1 MRIHIL
7 SDLHNEFREL
17 TGYGAEADVTVLAG
31 DIDLGE
37 RGFAWAC
44 SAFAERPVIY
54 IAGNHEYYG
63 HAIPSLTNKL
73 LRKKNPGTVRF
84 LECTGVTIQGMRF
97 LGCTLWSDFEI
108 AGDMAGS
115 MQASQDRMN
124 DYRKIRVSPRYRR
137 LQPKDTAKRN
147 AASRKW
153 LRSEVEKDPSRTV
166 VVTHHAPSVR
176 SLKAEFS
183 VDPVSGAYASDL
195 EDLIAELQPL
205 LWIHGHTHYCVDYS
219 IGKTRIISN
228 QRGYPHIPV
237 TGFDPGFVI
246 EAGP

>member
-147 AASRKW
+147 AVDSTYHQ
-153 LRSEVEKDPSRTV
+153 LRAGESAAYGLVAKMSSFPILMCLFLCRRILALFSEADSTNCE
-166 VVTHHAPSVR
+166 
-176 SLKAEFS
+176 
-183 VDPVSGAYASDL
+183 Y
-195 EDLIAELQPL
+195 
-205 LWIHGHTHYCVDYS
+205 
-219 IGKTRIISN
+219 II
-228 QRGYPHIPV
+228 
-237 TGFDPGFVI
+237 
-246 EAGP
+246 